1 MNVRTKHA
9 ALALAAAG
17 AIALAAPEA
26 GAQIY
31 GGGSVGVGGV
41 GVSGGVSV
49 GVAPAYAQPA
59 PVYAQPQPVYAQP
72 QPVYVQQQPVVY
84 QQQPAMMYAPQRRL
98 GRFRAGFDIGGGY
111 QFMGSLTGASL
122 TGSLRLGW
130 QLNDNLAIYY
140 QGDLPIGIVAGN
152 IGGYDY
158 GGASIV
164 LGTAVMAEWNFTDW
178 FALAL
183 GPSIDYSA
191 GAICASALG
200 SGTSNCYGAGGAFF
214 GIQARLSLTIASA
227 GADRRSGWR
236 FGIGSHST
244 FLAGVFVESVDLHVG
259 YEWF

>member
-49 GVAPAYAQPA
+49 GVAPAYAQPQ

-140 QGDLPIGIVAGN
+140 QGDIPIGFVGGN
-152 IGGYDY
+152 DSFGRSY
-158 GGASIV
+158 GGASIMV
-164 LGTAVMAEWNFTDW
+164 GNALMGEWHFTDW
-178 FALAL
+178 FGLAL

-191 GAICASALG
+191 AAICSDSL
-200 SGTSNCYGAGGAFF
+200 TSSCAGAFF
-214 GIQARLSLTIASA
+214 GIQARASFTLVA
-227 GADRRSGWR
+227 SGGQDMRRYGFR
-236 FGIGSHST
+236 VGVGSHTT
-244 FLAGVFVESVDLHVG
+244 FISGVVVESLDLHLG